1 MFPRRAM
8 RILNFMR
15 RLIGVAADLSL
26 VSADGAALTRSDE
39 NAWVINIPGLVDA
52 AVIGSEIWTAS
63 AGDVELKRIGRDGV
77 RIGQVPF
84 PGTVS
89 TGRWFTSAFVR
100 AAVWQAETPWAVRE
114 DGPVA
119 LPAAELAA
127 PVTDGRWLTWRNGH
141 ASLWRS
147 TSELWRVPLGE
158 STSLVDVAPL
168 FEGRLIALCLR
179 EHPAQGLRLL
189 VLGVRDGAVSCSLR
203 LTGVERLRFAPRRGT
218 ALIHVGEQVIAIDL
232 RLGRVLREIHVGP
245 DLEDFVV
252 DETMQA
258 IGVLVPDGMFAM
270 RYADF
275 EHGASSR
282 DTGGSAE
289 STEAHSPSH
298 RTGDSAPHHGES
310 TLHHA
315 ESVLHNTAQEVNG
328 ESLYIAV
335 VAEPPVLEPVEPP
348 TPLPPRGDGAP
359 AQGPLWAFAPHE
371 ELPLAGAL
379 EARRSLEARLD
390 LLGARIWS
398 AIADAWDS
406 GRISQPDSHE
416 PPFAAE
422 VAGILRRGAG
432 RATPHLE
439 SARGQV
445 AELEA
450 ALAAIDLPRQ
460 KRLIP
465 LEILG
470 RQFGLSPLAV
480 SILLVVAGP
489 HLRGDYARLY
499 GILTNDPARAM
510 CDELLVT
517 HVLGVD
523 KTDAIARELERD
535 RPLRRYGLVSVA
547 SDAPSRLFAALSVDP
562 MVIRIIRGGSPD
574 VDADPHL
581 RPRVADRTLDQV
593 RVPRSVLGAAIA
605 ALSVATDHPV
615 RIVVRGRAG
624 SGRRTLLAALAGHAG
639 RALGVIDLGGAPRE
653 PGRLFELLR
662 ASLRR
667 ALMRGWIPCVD
678 GLDFVP
684 DDDASLRDGIA
695 TILRDHPGPLA
706 LRLPPMFRAPLDP
719 GHLVLDLPVLEER
732 ERQVVWHD
740 ALARRGLAAA
750 DATDLAA
757 RYRVGPGVIERVT
770 SAVGESYRL
779 AAGAP
784 PDTAT
789 ATAAVTTAVRQHLES
804 RIGDVATRVA
814 RQATWSDV
822 VLPEDLVDSLLEI
835 TGRVR
840 YRKKVFEDWGYGRSI
855 TTSRGITA
863 LFSGGPG
870 TGKTMVAGVIA
881 RDLGVELYRVD
892 VSRITSKWVGETEKN
907 LASLFDAAEDG
918 QVMLLFDE
926 ADSLFAKRT
935 SVQTSVDRYAN
946 MEVNYL
952 LQRLDSFEG
961 IAILTTNFGSA
972 IDPAFRR
979 RLSFRVTFPFPDEEM
994 RERLWRALIP
1004 TEVPRAEAIDFGGLA
1019 TRFKLSGGYIRNAS
1033 LRAAFLAAE
1042 EGLDLTQDHIER
1054 AIRAE
1059 FREIGKLADTG
1070 MLE

>member
-1 MFPRRAM
+1 MP
-8 RILNFMR
+8 
-15 RLIGVAADLSL
+15 RLIGVASDLS
-26 VSADGAALTRSDE
+26 VISTDGSALTRSNGNE
-39 NAWVINIPGLVDA
+39 WVINILGLVDA
-52 AVIGSEIWTAS
+52 AVIGGEIWTAS
-63 AGDVELKRIGRDGV
+63 AGDVQLKRIGLDGV
-77 RIGQVPF
+77 RIGEVPF

-89 TGRWFTSAFVR
+89 TGRWHTSAFVR
-100 AAVWQAETPWAVRE
+100 AAVWQGETPWAVRE

-119 LPAAELAA
+119 LAAAEMAA

-147 TSELWRVPLGE
+147 TNELWRVPLGE
-158 STSLVDVAPL
+158 HHNLVEVAAL
-168 FEGRLIALCLR
+168 FDGRLIALCLR
-179 EHPAQGLRLL
+179 ERPAQGLRLL
-189 VLGVRDGAVSCSLR
+189 VLGARDGAVSCSLR
-203 LTGVERLRFAPRRGT
+203 LTGVKRLRFAPRRGT

-232 RLGRVLREIHVGP
+232 RLGRVMREIFVGP
-245 DLEDFVV
+245 GLEDFVV

-258 IGVLVPDGMFAM
+258 ISLLLPDGMIAL

-275 EHGASSR
+275 ERGLEPSQDAR
-282 DTGGSAE
+282 PGGE
-289 STEAHSPSH
+289 P
-298 RTGDSAPHHGES
+298 TGDSTPHHGDSTLHHGES
-310 TLHHA
+310 TLHHGETA
-315 ESVLHNTAQEVNG
+315 LHTSPAEVNG
-328 ESLYIAV
+328 ESLHLAV
-335 VAEPPVLEPVEPP
+335 VAEPPELEPEAPP
-348 TPLPPRGDGAP
+348 PLPARDAGPVP
-359 AQGPLWAFAPHE
+359 GPLWAFTPHE
-371 ELPLAGAL
+371 EWPLAGAL

-390 LLGARIWS
+390 LLGARVWS
-398 AIADAWDS
+398 AIAEAWDS

-422 VAGILRRGAG
+422 VAGILRRGGG
-432 RATPHLE
+432 RAAPQLAT
-439 SARGQV
+439 AQGRV
-445 AELEA
+445 AEIEA

-465 LEILG
+465 VEVLG
-470 RQFGLSPLAV
+470 RQFGLSPLAA

-535 RPLRRYGLVSVA
+535 RPLRRYGLVAVA
-547 SDAPSRLFAALSVDP
+547 ADAPSRLFAALTVDS
-562 MVIRIIRGGSPD
+562 MVVRIIRGGSPD

-593 RVPRSVLGAAIA
+593 RVPRAILGAAIT
-605 ALSVATDHPV
+605 ALSVATDQPA

-653 PGRLFELLR
+653 PTRLLDLLR

-678 GLDFVP
+678 GLDFVS
-684 DDDASLRDGIA
+684 DEDTLLRDGIA
-695 TILRDHPGPLA
+695 TIFRDHPGPLA
-706 LRLPPMFRAPLDP
+706 LRLPPLFRAPLDP
-719 GHLVLDLPVLEER
+719 GHLVLDLPVLDEH

-740 ALARRGLAAA
+740 ALARRGLSAA
-750 DATDLAA
+750 DAADLAA

-770 SAVGESYRL
+770 TAVGESFRL
-779 AAGAP
+779 AAGGE

-804 RIGDVATRVA
+804 RIGDVATRVG

-840 YRKKVFEDWGYGRSI
+840 YRKKVFEDWGYGRSM

-935 SVQTSVDRYAN
+935 NVQTSVDRYAN

-1042 EGLDLTQDHIER
+1042 EGLALTQDHIER

>member
-1 MFPRRAM
+1 
-8 RILNFMR
+8 MR
-15 RLIGVAADLSL
+15 RFIAVAVDLSVVL
-26 VSADGAALTRSDE
+26 VDGGKLERAGA
-39 NAWVINIPGLVDA
+39 NAWSNSIPGLVDA
-52 AVIGSEIWTAS
+52 AVIGSEIWTVAVGS
-63 AGDVELKRIGRDGV
+63 SELHRFGLDGV
-77 RIGQVPF
+77 WIGAIPL
-84 PGTVS
+84 PGTI
-89 TGRWFTSAFVR
+89 TNGRWLTSAFVR
-100 AAVWQAETPWAVRE
+100 AAVWQCDVPWAVRQ

-119 LPAAELAA
+119 LPPAAVAA
-127 PVTDGRWLTWRNGH
+127 PISDGKWLIWNNGH
-141 ASLWRS
+141 IGLWR
-147 TSELWRVPLGE
+147 TASELWRVQHGDTMTLIE
-158 STSLVDVAPL
+158 VSPL
-168 FEGRLIALCLR
+168 FDGRLIALCMR
-179 EHPAQGLRLL
+179 ERTGSELRLI
-189 VLGVRDGAVSCSLR
+189 VLSARDGTVSCSLR
-203 LTGVERLRFAPRRGT
+203 LAGVKRMRFAPRRGT
-218 ALIHVGEQVIAIDL
+218 ALVHVGEQVIAIDL
-232 RLGRVLREIHVGP
+232 RFGRVLREISVGP
-245 DLEDFVV
+245 ELADFVV

-258 IGVLVPDGMFAM
+258 VGLLIPDGAFAL

-275 EHGASSR
+275 ERGLVPPDEPAR
-282 DTGGSAE
+282 KSAE
-289 STEAHSPSH
+289 PARALE
-298 RTGDSAPHHGES
+298 GDDAPPI
-310 TLHHA
+310 
-315 ESVLHNTAQEVNG
+315 NG
-328 ESLYIAV
+328 EPVSPPV
-335 VAEPPVLEPVEPP
+335 VAEPSEVEPVIPVERPAPP
-348 TPLPPRGDGAP
+348 PPSDARAAP
-359 AQGPLWAFAPHE
+359 GPLWAFGPHE
-371 ELPLAGAL
+371 EWPLAGAL
-379 EARRSLEARLD
+379 EARRALEARLD
-390 LLGARIWS
+390 LLGARLWS
-398 AIADAWDS
+398 AIAEAWDT
-406 GRISQPDSHE
+406 GRISQPDSRE

-432 RATPHLE
+432 RAAAQLAE
-439 SARGQV
+439 ARAQV
-445 AELEA
+445 AELEG

-465 LEILG
+465 LEVLG

-480 SILLVVAGP
+480 SVLLVVAGP

-499 GILTNDPARAM
+499 GVLTNDPARAL
-510 CDELLVT
+510 CDELVVT
-517 HVLGVD
+517 HILGVD

-535 RPLRRYGLVSVA
+535 RPLRRYGLIGVA
-547 SDAPSRLFAALSVDP
+547 GDAPSRLFAALTVDP
-562 MVIRIIRGGSPD
+562 MVVRLIRGGSLD

-581 RPRVADRTLDQV
+581 RPRVADCALDQV
-593 RVPRSVLGAAIA
+593 RVPPAILREAIAVLG
-605 ALSVATDHPV
+605 VATDAPV
-615 RIVVRGRAG
+615 RIVVRGRTG
-624 SGRRTLLAALAGHAG
+624 SGRRTLLAALAGQAG
-639 RALGVIDLGGAPRE
+639 RALGVIDLAGAPRE
-653 PGRLFELLR
+653 PGRLIELLR

-678 GLDFVP
+678 GLDFVA
-684 DDDASLRDGIA
+684 DDDANLRDGIA

-706 LRLPPMFRAPLDP
+706 LRLPPLVRAPLDP
-719 GHLVLDLPVLEER
+719 GYVTLDLPVLDEHDR
-732 ERQVVWHD
+732 HAAWQD

-750 DATDLAA
+750 DAADLAA

-770 SAVGESYRL
+770 AGVGEALRL
-779 AAGAP
+779 APGTV
-784 PDTAT
+784 PDAAV
-789 ATAAVTTAVRQHLES
+789 ATAAVNTAVRQHLES
-804 RIGDVATRVA
+804 RIGDVATRVR

-840 YRKKVFEDWGYGRSI
+840 YRKKVFEEWGYGRSI

-935 SVQTSVDRYAN
+935 NVQTSVDRYAN

-1004 TEVPRAEAIDFGGLA
+1004 SEVPRVDAIDFGGLA

-1042 EGLDLTQDHIER
+1042 EGLALTQDHIER

-1059 FREIGKLADTG
+1059 FREIGKLGDTG

>member
-1 MFPRRAM
+1 
-8 RILNFMR
+8 MR

-26 VSADGAALTRSDE
+26 VATDRYSLMRADA
-39 NAWVINIPGLVDA
+39 NAWVITIPGLIDA
-52 AVIGSEIWTAS
+52 AVIGCEIWTAS
-63 AGDVELKRIGRDGV
+63 AGDVELKRIGLDGV
-77 RIGQVPF
+77 RIGDIPL
-84 PGTVS
+84 PGMIT
-89 TGRWFTSAFVR
+89 TGRWQTSAFVR

-119 LPAAELAA
+119 LPPAEIAA
-127 PVTDGRWLTWRNGH
+127 PVTDGRWLIWRNGH

-147 TSELWRVPLGE
+147 TSEVWRAQLGDT
-158 STSLVDVAPL
+158 TSLVDAAAL
-168 FEGRLIALCLR
+168 FEGRLVALCLR
-179 EHPAQGLRLL
+179 ERAGQGLRLL
-189 VLGVRDGAVSCSLR
+189 VLGVRDGAVFCSLR
-203 LTGVERLRFAPRRGT
+203 LTGVKRLRIAPRRGT
-218 ALIHVGEQVIAIDL
+218 ALIHVAEQVIAIDL
-232 RLGRVLREIHVGP
+232 RLGRVLREIAVGP

-258 IGVLVPDGMFAM
+258 IGILVPDGM
-270 RYADF
+270 YALKYTDF
-275 EHGASSR
+275 ERGLVPSGRARPGPEADAAAVPADNGTAAEHHLAEHRPAEHRFAEGSLAEHHLSEHHLAEPAS
-282 DTGGSAE
+282 D
-289 STEAHSPSH
+289 
-298 RTGDSAPHHGES
+298 
-310 TLHHA
+310 
-315 ESVLHNTAQEVNG
+315 NG
-328 ESLYIAV
+328 ESPRVAV
-335 VAEPPVLEPVEPP
+335 VAEVPEVEPVEPP
-348 TPLPPRGDGAP
+348 PLQPRSDHRP
-359 AQGPLWAFAPHE
+359 ATGPLWGFSPHE
-371 ELPLAGAL
+371 EWPLAGAL
-379 EARRSLEARLD
+379 EGRRSLEARLD
-390 LLGARIWS
+390 LLGARVWS
-398 AIADAWDS
+398 AIADAWDC
-406 GRISQPDSHE
+406 GRISQPDSRE

-422 VAGILRRGAG
+422 VAGILRHASG
-432 RATPHLE
+432 RAAEQLAA
-439 SARGQV
+439 ARAHV
-445 AELEA
+445 AQLEA
-450 ALAAIDLPRQ
+450 ALAAIDVPRG

-465 LEILG
+465 LEVLG

-480 SILLVVAGP
+480 SILLTVAGP

-499 GILTNDPARAM
+499 GVLMNDPARAL

-517 HVLGVD
+517 HILGVD

-535 RPLRRYGLVSVA
+535 RPLRRYGLISVA
-547 SDAPSRLFAALSVDP
+547 PDAPSRLFAPLGVDL
-562 MVIRIIRGGSPD
+562 MVVRIIRGGSPD

-581 RPRVADRTLDQV
+581 RPRVADRTVDQV
-593 RVPRSVLGAAIA
+593 RVPRAILSDA
-605 ALSVATDHPV
+605 ITALSVATDAPA

-653 PGRLFELLR
+653 PGRLLELLR

-678 GLDFVP
+678 GLDFVS

-706 LRLPPMFRAPLDP
+706 LRLPPLVRAPLDP
-719 GHLVLDLPVLEER
+719 GCLALDLPVLDER
-732 ERQVVWHD
+732 ERQDAWND
-740 ALARRGLAAA
+740 ALARRGLSAA
-750 DATDLAA
+750 DSADLAA

-770 SAVGESYRL
+770 AAVGEAFRI
-779 AAGAP
+779 APGAE
-784 PDTAT
+784 PDTAA
-789 ATAAVTTAVRQHLES
+789 ATAAVNTAVRQHLES
-804 RIGDVATRVA
+804 RIGDVATRVR

-935 SVQTSVDRYAN
+935 NVQTSVDRYAN

-1004 TEVPRAEAIDFGGLA
+1004 SEVPRVEAIDFSGLA

-1042 EGLDLTQDHIER
+1042 EGLALTQDHIER

>member
-1 MFPRRAM
+1 MH
-8 RILNFMR
+8 
-15 RLIGVAADLSL
+15 RLIGVAADLSM
-26 VSADGAALTRSDE
+26 VSIDGPALTRSDE
-39 NAWVINIPGLVDA
+39 NAWATNIPGLVDA

-63 AGDVELKRIGRDGV
+63 VGDVELKRIGLDGV

-84 PGTVS
+84 PGTIS

-100 AAVWQAETPWAVRE
+100 AVVWQGETPWAVRE

-119 LPAAELAA
+119 LPAAEMAA

-158 STSLVDVAPL
+158 STSLVDVAAL
-168 FEGRLIALCLR
+168 FDGRLIALCLR
-179 EHPAQGLRLL
+179 ERPAQGLRLL
-189 VLGVRDGAVSCSLR
+189 VLGARDGAVSCSLR

-218 ALIHVGEQVIAIDL
+218 ALAHVGEQVIAIDL
-232 RLGRVLREIHVGP
+232 RLGRVLREIAVGP
-245 DLEDFVV
+245 GLEDFVV
-252 DETMQA
+252 DDTMQA
-258 IGVLVPDGMFAM
+258 IGVLFSDGMFAL

-275 EHGASSR
+275 ERGLVSPQ
-282 DTGGSAE
+282 DTRSAE
-289 STEAHSPSH
+289 PPEAHTLSDH
-298 RTGDSAPHHGES
+298 CTGDSAPSTEDSAPHRGES
-310 TLHHA
+310 ALHHA
-315 ESVLHNTAQEVNG
+315 ESVLRNTVSVVNG
-328 ESLYIAV
+328 ESLHLAV
-335 VAEPPVLEPVEPP
+335 VAEPPELEPVAPLA
-348 TPLPPRGDGAP
+348 PLPPRGDAAP
-359 AQGPLWAFAPHE
+359 APGPLWALAPHE
-371 ELPLAGAL
+371 EWPLAGAL

-390 LLGARIWS
+390 LLGARAWS

-406 GRISQPDSHE
+406 GRISQPDGHE

-422 VAGILRRGAG
+422 VAGILRRGIG
-432 RATPHLE
+432 RATAHVE

-450 ALAAIDLPRQ
+450 ALAAIDVPRQ
-460 KRLIP
+460 KRLTP
-465 LEILG
+465 LEVLG

-535 RPLRRYGLVSVA
+535 RPLRRYGLISVA
-547 SDAPSRLFAALSVDP
+547 SDAPSRLFAALNVDP
-562 MVIRIIRGGSPD
+562 MVVRIIRGGSLD

-593 RVPRSVLGAAIA
+593 RVPRSVLGAAIT
-605 ALSVATDHPV
+605 ALSVATDPPV

-653 PGRLFELLR
+653 PTRLLELLR
-662 ASLRR
+662 TSLRR

-678 GLDFVP
+678 GVDFVP
-684 DDDASLRDGIA
+684 DDDTSLRDGIA

-706 LRLPPMFRAPLDP
+706 LRLPLLFRAPLDP
-719 GHLVLDLPVLEER
+719 GHLALDLPVLDER
-732 ERQVVWHD
+732 ERQVIWHD

-770 SAVGESYRL
+770 TAVGEAFRL

-804 RIGDVATRVA
+804 RIGDVATRVS

-935 SVQTSVDRYAN
+935 NVQTSVDRYAN

-1004 TEVPRAEAIDFGGLA
+1004 TEVPRAEAIDFSGLA
-1019 TRFKLSGGYIRNAS
+1019 ARFKLSGGYIRNAS

-1042 EGLDLTQDHIER
+1042 EGLALTQDHIER

>member
-1 MFPRRAM
+1 M
-8 RILNFMR
+8 
-15 RLIGVAADLSL
+15 RLIGVTAGLS
-26 VSADGAALTRSDE
+26 VIVVDGFVLMCSGSDRWE
-39 NAWVINIPGLVDA
+39 ISVPGVADA
-52 AVIGSEIWTAS
+52 AIIGSEIWTAATGS
-63 AGDVELKRIGRDGV
+63 AESHRFGLDGSLLGA
-77 RIGQVPF
+77 IAM
-84 PGTVS
+84 PGSMTP
-89 TGRWFTSAFVR
+89 GRWRTSSFVR
-100 AAVWQAETPWAVRE
+100 AAVWQSKQPWAVRQ

-127 PVTDGRWLTWRNGH
+127 PISDGRWLLSSNDHFG
-141 ASLWRS
+141 LWRT
-147 TSELWRVPLGE
+147 TSELWRTPLAA
-158 STSLVDVAPL
+158 TTALVEVAAL
-168 FEGRLIALCLR
+168 LEGRLIALCMR
-179 EHPAQGLRLL
+179 ERTGPELRLI
-189 VLGVRDGAVSCSLR
+189 VVSARDGSVSCSLR
-203 LTGVERLRFAPRRGT
+203 LTGVKRIRFAPRRGT
-218 ALIHVGEQVIAIDL
+218 ALIHVADQVIAIDL
-232 RLGRVLREIHVGP
+232 RLGRVLREIAVGSS
-245 DLEDFVV
+245 LADFVV

-258 IGVLVPDGMFAM
+258 VGLLVSDELYAL

-275 EHGASSR
+275 ERGLVPATR
-282 DTGGSAE
+282 QDEQPDAW
-289 STEAHSPSH
+289 
-298 RTGDSAPHHGES
+298 TGDATSAGDHDAAS
-310 TLHHA
+310 TLTDDTSHPPPPV
-315 ESVLHNTAQEVNG
+315 SNG
-328 ESLYIAV
+328 KAPPIPI
-335 VAEPPVLEPVEPP
+335 VAEPAELEPVEPIVV
-348 TPLPPRGDGAP
+348 PLVSDEPPGP
-359 AQGPLWAFAPHE
+359 GPLWAFGPHE
-371 ELPLAGAL
+371 DWPLAGPL

-390 LLGARIWS
+390 LLGARLWA

-406 GRISQPDSHE
+406 GRISQPDNRE

-422 VAGILRRGAG
+422 VAGILRHGGG
-432 RATPHLE
+432 RATHQL
-439 SARGQV
+439 AAAHANV
-445 AELEA
+445 AEREA
-450 ALAAIDLPRQ
+450 ALAAIDLPRH
-460 KRLIP
+460 KRLTP
-465 LEILG
+465 MEMLG
-470 RQFGLSPLAV
+470 RQFGLSALA
-480 SILLVVAGP
+480 SQILLVVAGP

-499 GILTNDPARAM
+499 GVLANDPARAM

-517 HVLGVD
+517 HILGID

-535 RPLRRYGLVSVA
+535 RPLRRFGLVAVA
-547 SDAPSRLFAALSVDP
+547 PEASRLFAALSVDP
-562 MVIRIIRGGSPD
+562 MVVRIIRGGSLD

-593 RVPRSVLGAAIA
+593 HVPRAIVRDALNALG
-605 ALSVATDHPV
+605 VASDPPA
-615 RIVVRGRAG
+615 RLVVRGRTG
-624 SGRRTLLAALAGHAG
+624 SGRRTLLAALAARAG
-639 RALGVIDLGGAPRE
+639 RALGVIDLAGAPRD
-653 PGRLFELLR
+653 PVRLLELLR

-667 ALMRGWIPCVD
+667 ALMRGWIPCID
-678 GLDFVP
+678 GIDFLS
-684 DDDASLRDGIA
+684 DEDANLRDGIA
-695 TILRDHPGPLA
+695 GILRDHPGPLA
-706 LRLPPMFRAPLDP
+706 LRLPPLARAPLDP
-719 GHLVLDLPVLEER
+719 GYLALDLPVLDEHER
-732 ERQVVWHD
+732 HEVWHD
-740 ALARRGLAAA
+740 ALARRGLAMA
-750 DATDLAA
+750 DSAELAA
-757 RYRVGPGVIERVT
+757 RYRVGPGVVERVT
-770 SAVGESYRL
+770 GIVGEAVRL
-779 AAGAP
+779 APGAAPDAAG
-784 PDTAT
+784 
-789 ATAAVTTAVRQHLES
+789 ATAAVNIAVRQHLES
-804 RIGDVATRVA
+804 RIGDVATRVS

-840 YRKKVFEDWGYGRSI
+840 YRKKVFEEWGYGRSI

-892 VSRITSKWVGETEKN
+892 VSRITSKWIGETEKN
-907 LASLFDAAEDG
+907 LGSLFDAAEDG

-935 SVQTSVDRYAN
+935 NVQTSVDRYAN

-1004 TEVPRAEAIDFGGLA
+1004 PEVPRAEAIDFAGLA

-1042 EGLDLTQDHIER
+1042 EGLALTLDHIER

>member
-1 MFPRRAM
+1 
-8 RILNFMR
+8 MR
-15 RLIGVAADLSL
+15 RLIAVAADLSL
-26 VSADGAALTRSDE
+26 FSFDGFELTCSGK
-39 NAWVINIPGLVDA
+39 NGWNITVPGLIDA
-52 AVIGSEIWTAS
+52 AIVGGELWTACS
-63 AGDVELKRIGRDGV
+63 AKLALLRIGHDGT
-77 RIGQVPF
+77 RCGDIPL
-84 PGTVS
+84 PGVI
-89 TGRWFTSAFVR
+89 TSGHWLTSSFVR
-100 AAVWQAETPWAVRE
+100 AAVWQQDVPWAVRE
-114 DGPVA
+114 EGPIP
-119 LPAAELAA
+119 LPTCEIAA
-127 PVTDGRWLTWRNGH
+127 PVLDGRWLTWRNGH
-141 ASLWRS
+141 AALWRS
-147 TSELWRVPLGE
+147 TADVWRIRVGETGTALLG
-158 STSLVDVAPL
+158 VAAL
-168 FEGRLIALCLR
+168 FDGRLIALCVR
-179 EHPAQGLRLL
+179 ERPGDELRLL
-189 VLGVRDGAVSCSLR
+189 VINSRDGAIASSLR
-203 LTGVERLRFAPRRGT
+203 LTGTKRIRFAPRRGT
-218 ALIHVGEQVIAIDL
+218 AVVHVAEQLFVLDL
-232 RLGRVLREIHVGP
+232 RLGRVLRELAVGP
-245 DLEDFVV
+245 RLEDFVV

-258 IGVLVPDGMFAM
+258 IGFLDAEGMHATRFAELEQGFVP
-270 RYADF
+270 
-275 EHGASSR
+275 GAASPR
-282 DTGGSAE
+282 EDAPATNGHDARASAE
-289 STEAHSPSH
+289 GEIRAEPAQPDEPP
-298 RTGDSAPHHGES
+298 RT
-310 TLHHA
+310 
-315 ESVLHNTAQEVNG
+315 
-328 ESLYIAV
+328 AV
-335 VAEPPVLEPVEPP
+335 VAESPPEPEP
-348 TPLPPRGDGAP
+348 AP
-359 AQGPLWAFAPHE
+359 APAETGDVAVQGPLWALGPHE

-379 EARRSLEARLD
+379 EARRALEARLD
-390 LLGARIWS
+390 LLGGRLWS
-398 AIADAWDS
+398 AIAEAWDS
-406 GRISQPDSHE
+406 GRISQPDLRE

-432 RATPHLE
+432 RAQEHVAA
-439 SARGQV
+439 ARAQV
-445 AELEA
+445 AELEV
-450 ALAAIDLPRQ
+450 ALAALDAARG

-465 LEILG
+465 LEVLG

-480 SILLVVAGP
+480 SVLLVIAGP

-499 GILTNDPARAM
+499 GVLNNDPARPL

-517 HVLGVD
+517 HILGVD
-523 KTDAIARELERD
+523 RTDAIARELERD
-535 RPLRRYGLVSVA
+535 RPLRRYGLITVA
-547 SDAPSRLFAALSVDP
+547 ADASRLFAALSVDP
-562 MVIRIIRGGSPD
+562 MVVRIIRGGSLD

-581 RPRVADRTLDQV
+581 RPRVADRALDQV
-593 RVPRSVLGAAIA
+593 RIPPAILRDALA
-605 ALSVATDHPV
+605 ALSVATDAPV

-624 SGRRTLLAALAGHAG
+624 SGRRTLIAALAAQAG
-639 RALGVIDLGGAPRE
+639 RALGAIDLAGAPRD
-653 PGRLFELLR
+653 PTRLLELLR

-667 ALMRGWIPCVD
+667 ALMRGWIPCVE
-678 GLDFVP
+678 GLDFVA
-684 DDDASLRDGIA
+684 DDDATLRDGIA
-695 TILRDHPGPLA
+695 TVLRDHPGPLA
-706 LRLPPMFRAPLDP
+706 LRLPPLFRAPIDP
-719 GHLVLDLPVLEER
+719 GYLALDLPVLDEGDR
-732 ERQVVWHD
+732 HAAWHD

-750 DATDLAA
+750 DAADLAA

-770 SAVGESYRL
+770 ATVGEAFR
-779 AAGAP
+779 AASTEVDGGA
-784 PDTAT
+784 
-789 ATAAVTTAVRQHLES
+789 ATAAVNTAVRQHLES
-804 RIGDVATRVA
+804 RIGDVATRVR

-855 TTSRGITA
+855 TTARGITA

-935 SVQTSVDRYAN
+935 NVQTSVDRYAN

-961 IAILTTNFGSA
+961 IAILTTNFGAA

-1004 TEVPRAEAIDFGGLA
+1004 AEVPRAEDIDFSSLA

-1042 EGLDLTQDHIER
+1042 EGLTLTHDHIER